1 MLKEGTDDIF
11 HDSVSGKLLIE
22 SLLKDTSNYG
32 TKLTCE
38 ILNII
43 DILLSKMKPEDMT
56 EYRKELLK
64 YIWTVLKNNDVATKF
79 HAYLAVS
86 RFIAAFDTPSKV
98 VHQVVKGLYR
108 CGHNMSE
115 RNIIRTAMDVLLPA
129 LNKRLD
135 IEDLETALQYALK
148 LMHEGEGNS
157 VQQILF
163 WESVI
168 RHPEIY
174 ASFKSEMI
182 PHMLRSISSV
192 VELQPNAISL
202 ELIKLSVD
210 LAKLSMDWGIAGAS
224 QHEVDAFVNALIGH
238 AFAITTCRQDRQRQR
253 IRSQILSLLEDILS
267 SKKNCKI
274 KSAPFENVLSWSDK
288 SRGTKEESKS
298 KKSTRKESHD
308 SKSIEDNE
316 GVDKVLLC
324 AEVSLCLLRRDPTNE
339 FLGLH
344 ACPIVNESMT
354 IVTSSSD
361 NSKLSKVL
369 EDVLIH
375 LLLNEQTSIEVT
387 SSVVVM
393 LENALRRTS
402 ATMNHSA
409 AYFVISV
416 IEKVGEKNRD
426 LINHF
431 VGSLSVFAEEAAKN
445 HIQELAGKASNLS
458 FIESEHQHQLS
469 ATQTLGVFEEACNM
483 GFKSSSSQ
491 DDIVQARNAGFN
503 NQLVVDNG
511 IVSTALKSL
520 ISSLRLLSSS
530 SNNLLHDFSNERS
543 AMVKTLNVILD
554 NSNSLPLLLSAV
566 SIVGNWLLSEQPL
579 TKTEHE
585 RFLCQLASLD
595 LQKFPETPSQALADL
610 VSCIVLQTFASD
622 ASTVHKMT
630 MQKQLVSCLLSAN
643 PHIRALSMDV
653 ISAQGNDC
661 NSRDLSHILSQALH
675 LDYEGLGKRLWTTV
689 IVDILLASCKHDGG
703 VCPGHEG
710 AGLALRFNHE
720 KSQLKEHGAVEVST
734 EANDNDGVYSSFTK
748 VLLADRELGGHCIAA
763 IQNLVH
769 GDVETCQSMLNLS
782 FQSAWTS
789 LSNSSRAS
797 LIVPIERLLAQ
808 PFYSPSVHT
817 RQCSQINAVQSML
830 RCLTSLHPMPMLDPF
845 LLQSLAVNY
854 NTSSEALLLLESQYV
869 ALKTNGYTL
878 PQDLITAIHQIY
890 ESLEDHDTSI
900 AISSA
905 MSNLAGTK
913 YALSLAMYDCVNGT
927 SDAFLSLI
935 DGADGNLPTECEMA
949 VWEAQWVESQRE
961 MSQWAVLDDF
971 ASSTQDTSLML
982 ECAWKTS
989 NWDKVK
995 SLCTLSSIEASDPV
1009 KKMTDIHLAIHEG
1022 KYGQIE
1028 SLHAQ
1033 TAQLCCKS

>member
-1 MLKEGTDDIF
+1 MLEVKEGTGDIF

-64 YIWTVLKNNDVATKF
+64 YIWAVLKKNDVATKF

-129 LNKRLD
+129 LGKRLD

-148 LMHEGEGNS
+148 LMHEGEGTA

-163 WESVI
+163 WESVV
-168 RHPEIY
+168 RHPQVY
-174 ASFKSEMI
+174 ASKKSEII
-182 PHMLRSISSV
+182 PHMLHSISFV

-202 ELIKLSVD
+202 ELTKLSVD
-210 LAKLSMDWGIAGAS
+210 LAKLSMDWGIAGVS
-224 QHEVDAFVNALIGH
+224 QHEVDAFVNALICH
-238 AFAITTCRQDRQRQR
+238 AFAITTCRQDQQRKR
-253 IRSQILSLLEDILS
+253 IRSQILSLLEDILL

-274 KSAPFENVLSWSDK
+274 KSAPFDNVLSRNDK
-288 SRGTKEESKS
+288 SRGKEEESKG

-308 SKSIEDNE
+308 SLGDHE
-316 GVDKVLLC
+316 GADKVLLC
-324 AEVSLCLLRRDPTNE
+324 AEVTLCLLRRDPTNE
-339 FLGLH
+339 FLGWH
-344 ACPIVNESMT
+344 ACSIVNESMT
-354 IVTSSSD
+354 IVTSSCN

-375 LLLNEQTSIEVT
+375 LLLDEKTSIETT

-402 ATMNHSA
+402 STLNHSA

-416 IEKVGEKNRD
+416 IEKVGGKNRD
-426 LINHF
+426 LIEPF
-431 VGSLSVFAEEAAKN
+431 VGSLSVFAEMAAKN
-445 HIQELAGKASNLS
+445 HIQELAGRASNLS

-511 IVSTALKSL
+511 IVSTSLKSL
-520 ISSLRLLSSS
+520 ISSLRLLSST
-530 SNNLLHDFSNERS
+530 NLLHDFSSARS
-543 AMVKTLNVILD
+543 AMVKILNVILD
-554 NSNSLPLLLSAV
+554 SSNSLPLLLSAV

-595 LQKFPETPSQALADL
+595 LQRSGLSETPSQALADL
-610 VSCIVLQTFASD
+610 VCCIVLQMFASD

-661 NSRDLSHILSQALH
+661 NRDLSHIISQALH
-675 LDYEGLGKRLWTTV
+675 LDYEELGKRLWTTV
-689 IVDILLASCKHDGG
+689 IVDILLASCKNDGG
-703 VCPGHEG
+703 VCPGHG
-710 AGLALRFNHE
+710 LRFNHE

-734 EANDNDGVYSSFTK
+734 EANDNEEVYSSFKK
-748 VLLADRELGGHCIAA
+748 VLWADREIGGHCIAA
-763 IQNLVH
+763 IRHLVH

-797 LIVPIERLLAQ
+797 LIVPVERLLAQ
-808 PFYSPSVHT
+808 PFHSPSVQT

-854 NTSSEALLLLESQYV
+854 NVSSEALFILESQYL
-869 ALKTNGYTL
+869 ALKANGYTL
-878 PQDLITAIHQIY
+878 PQDLMKAIHRIY

-900 AISSA
+900 AISSG
-905 MSNLAGTK
+905 MSSLAGTK
-913 YALSLAMYDCVNGT
+913 YALSLAMYDCVNES

-982 ECAWKTS
+982 ECAWKTN

-995 SLCTLSSIEASDPV
+995 SLCTLSPIEASDPV
-1009 KKMTDIHLAIHEG
+1009 KKITDIHLAIHEG
-1022 KYGQIE
+1022 KYGHVE
-1028 SLHAQ
+1028 VKHAQ
-1033 TAQLCCKS
+1033 SAQLYRKSW